1 MQGRNAVDAFA
12 PIFAQAYTEWLEST
26 KDLKSKDARQGGD
39 QSCEENGAWLFW
51 WAQVEIAKLV
61 KFTKLYKYE

>member
-1 MQGRNAVDAFA
+1 MRGRNAVDAFA

-39 QSCEENGAWLFW
+39 QSCEEKWGMAFLVGSGRNC
-51 WAQVEIAKLV
+51 QVGEV
-61 KFTKLYKYE
+61 H